1 MKLDPK
7 LQARLGTM
15 FTAPQG
21 ERELSGQLL
30 LVPVE
35 RLRTQAQPRQVFEEG
50 ALQDLAASIR
60 ELRDAGKG
68 IDGTGILQ
76 PLLVRAHRDESEGI
90 IYTVTAGE
98 RRLRAAKLA
107 QLPRVPVVVTKSDE
121 DDAWEQAIVENLLR
135 ADLAPL
141 EEAEAMQKLMKSRG
155 YSVREAAKRLGK
167 DKGYIENRV
176 RLLKMG
182 ADVREMVS
190 LRKDAVAHARV
201 IEAVKDPQARA
212 ELIRATI
219 EDLASYP
226 IIRDRAEKL
235 TASTMTQT
243 DQDEASLRKDISSTV
258 ENDGVAGAR
267 AALDTTRRKIRN
279 IVGRLPDGPEGD
291 AARDELARHVEAAI
305 DELQRLITEL
315 RG

>member
-1 MKLDPK
+1 MKLDTK
-7 LQARLGTM
+7 LQARLGIM
-15 FTAPQG
+15 FTAPEG

-50 ALQDLAASIR
+50 PLQDLAASIR

-76 PLLVRAHRDESEGI
+76 PLLVRAGRDENEGI

-107 QLPRVPVVVTKSDE
+107 QLPQVPVVVTKSDD

-141 EEAEAMQKLMKSRG
+141 EEAEAMQKLMKARG

-167 DKGYIENRV
+167 DKGYVENRV
-176 RLLKMG
+176 RLLRMG

-201 IEAVKDPQARA
+201 IEAVKDPQTRA
-212 ELIRATI
+212 ELIRATV

-226 IIRDRAEKL
+226 AIRERAEAFTTGTQPE
-235 TASTMTQT
+235 TA
-243 DQDEASLRKDISSTV
+243 QDKVSLRKDSTSTLK
-258 ENDGVAGAR
+258 NDAVAGAR
-267 AALDTTRRKIRN
+267 TTLEATTRKIKNVARK
-279 IVGRLPDGPEGD
+279 LPDDGN
-291 AARDELARHVEAAI
+291 ARSELVRHVEATIA
-305 DELQRLITEL
+305 ELQQLVTEL